1 MSIYTEHRDGTM
13 LTKNYN
19 SVKSPFS
26 ALATRYQVFAF
37 SPRAGRQARAG
48 PEGVPA
54 LLHQA
59 HRKLIRR
66 VSSGAGETVWRH
78 GN

>member
-1 MSIYTEHRDGTM
+1 M

-19 SVKSPFS
+19 CVKSPFS

-48 PEGVPA
+48 PEGGREGGGLREGGKGLRERGRA
-54 LLHQA
+54 G
-59 HRKLIRR
+59 REGKEGGTGRR
-66 VSSGAGETVWRH
+66 EGGM
-78 GN
+78 